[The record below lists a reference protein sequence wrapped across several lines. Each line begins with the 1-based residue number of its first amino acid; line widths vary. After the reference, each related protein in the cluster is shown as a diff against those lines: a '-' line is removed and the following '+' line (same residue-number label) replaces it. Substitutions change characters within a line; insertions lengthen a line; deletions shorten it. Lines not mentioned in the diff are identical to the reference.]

1 MKKHKVIITD
11 SNSFN
16 KEYPDGTGFGGSYG
30 EPKKLTLWLDDLE
43 YAHLYREI
51 NYEKRDPAMAII
63 GLLVSI
69 KTSEWHI
76 RQIRKHFS
84 VLVNP
89 SITL

>member
-1 MKKHKVIITD
+1 MTKYKVRITD
-11 SNSFN
+11 NNGFH
-16 KEYPDGTGFGGSYG
+16 KEFPDGTEIGGSYG

-51 NYEKRDPAMAII
+51 NYEKRDPAMAIM
-63 GLLVSI
+63 GFLASI
-69 KTSEWHI
+69 KTSDWHI
-76 RQIRKHFS
+76 RQIRKHFP

>member
-16 KEYPDGTGFGGSYG
+16 KKFIDGTEIGGSYG

-51 NYEKRDPAMAII
+51 NYEKRDPAMAIM
-63 GLLVSI
+63 GLLASI

-76 RQIRKHFS
+76 RQIRKHFP

-89 SITL
+89 SIEI